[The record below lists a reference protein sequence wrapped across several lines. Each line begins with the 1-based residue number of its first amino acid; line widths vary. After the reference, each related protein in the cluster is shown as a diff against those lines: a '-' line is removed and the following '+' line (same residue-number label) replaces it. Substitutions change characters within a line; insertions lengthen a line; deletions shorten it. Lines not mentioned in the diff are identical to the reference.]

1 MPRALCIVL
10 DSVGCGHAPDAAAC
24 GDAGADTLGHLFER
38 VPAFALPALA
48 ALGLHEVLRAGDPSF
63 AVPGPALLPGAACA
77 RLTEHSAGKD
87 TTTGHWELMGAV
99 TAEPLATFTRFPDEL
114 VAALEA
120 AGGVRFLGNEAA
132 SGTAIIARLGAE
144 HLRTGRP
151 ILYTSADSVLQLAA
165 HEDSAVF
172 GLERLLALC
181 RTARELLDRRGL
193 RVGRVIARPFTG
205 DSPATF
211 RRTPNRHDYSLRPP
225 PNLLDRLAAAGVRTV
240 AVGKIAD
247 IFAGQ
252 GISASHPTQSNADG
266 MATIERL
273 WNRGPQSRGDGVP
286 PSAVRSA
293 PRGPSA
299 PPTLILANLVD
310 FDTLFGHRR
319 DPPGYARALVEFD
332 RWLARFLRRFAPPD
346 LLLVT
351 ADHGNDP
358 FHPGTDHTREQ
369 VPLLALHPPRPPRSA
384 GFAEVAAL
392 LACHFGLPPDP

>member
-1 MPRALCIVL
+1 MRALCLVL
-10 DSVGCGHAPDAAAC
+10 DSVGCGHAPDAAAW

-38 VPAFALPALA
+38 VPGFALPALA
-48 ALGLHEVLRAGDPSF
+48 ALGLHRVLWAGNPAFPLPDP
-63 AVPGPALLPGAACA
+63 PLLPGAACA
-77 RLTEHSAGKD
+77 RLTAHSAGKD

-99 TAEPLATFTRFPDEL
+99 TTQPLATFARFPDEL
-114 VAALEA
+114 VAALAA

-132 SGTAIIARLGAE
+132 SGTEIIARLGAE
-144 HLRTGRP
+144 HLRTGHP

-165 HEDSAVF
+165 HEDPAVF

-181 RTARELLDRRGL
+181 RAARELLDRRGL

-211 RRTPNRHDYSLRPP
+211 RRTPNRHDFSLRPP

-240 AVGKIAD
+240 GVGKIAD
-247 IFAGQ
+247 IFAGH
-252 GISASHPTQSNADG
+252 GISESHPTTSNADG

-273 WNRGPQSRGDGVP
+273 WHAAPGGDAR
-286 PSAVRSA
+286 PSAAR
-293 PRGPSA
+293 RPSRPA
-299 PPTLILANLVD
+299 TFVFANLVD

-319 DPPGYARALVEFD
+319 NPSGYAAALIACD
-332 RWLARFLRRFAPPD
+332 RWLGRFLRRFAPPD

-358 FHPGTDHTREQ
+358 YHPGTDHTREQ
-369 VPLLALHPPRPPRSA
+369 VPLLALHPPCPPRSA

-392 LACHFGLPPDP
+392 LARHFALPPDP